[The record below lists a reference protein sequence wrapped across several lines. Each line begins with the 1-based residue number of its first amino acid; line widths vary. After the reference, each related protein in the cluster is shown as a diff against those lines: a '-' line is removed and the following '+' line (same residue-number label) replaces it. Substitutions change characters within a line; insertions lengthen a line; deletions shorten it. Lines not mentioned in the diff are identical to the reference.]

1 MCWGIP
7 ANLGTA
13 PFLRAFR
20 VSMSAAVSAAPTAVT
35 STNSTWLRAQSIKM
49 RFLDLACVVVA
60 VAGAHLLRFGTDDV
74 TVAGGDTELSY
85 TTLSVVLIIAWTG
98 ILEFGGTR
106 DRKVLGTGT
115 DEYKRVAVSSLWLF
129 GGLAVV
135 SYVFQLQTARGY
147 VSVALPLGVVL
158 LLVVRLL
165 QRRYLHLSRLQ
176 GENLHR
182 VLLIGAPNNVDHLY
196 GRLTQH
202 IVSGYKPVAALLTD
216 SSNTVRE
223 DLRVLG
229 TTPDVDMV
237 LDSIAESGADTVAV
251 CGGAQLD
258 PAFLRRLGW
267 ELAARDVG
275 MIVAPALTDVSGP
288 RIHMQPVAGLP
299 LIHVTTPK
307 LSGVK
312 AFAKRALDI
321 GLSLILLTILA
332 IPMAIV
338 AMMVKLDSPGSAF
351 YFQERIGKGG
361 QSFKMIKF
369 RSMRNDAETLL
380 EAFQA
385 QSQDSVI
392 FFKMKD
398 DPRVT
403 RLGAWIRRYS
413 IDELPQ
419 LLNVLNGTM
428 SLVGPR
434 PQVARE
440 VEMYDF
446 ASVRRLLVKP
456 GMTGLW
462 QVSGRNDLSLEES
475 IRLDLYYVENW
486 SLAQDIVILFRTAKA
501 VVAKDGAY

>member
-1 MCWGIP
+1 MTT
-7 ANLGTA
+7 L
-13 PFLRAFR
+13 F
-20 VSMSAAVSAAPTAVT
+20 SPTRTIEVESVAG
-35 STNSTWLRAQSIKM
+35 STWLRAQSIKM
-49 RFLDLACVVVA
+49 RILDLVCVVVA
-60 VAGAHLLRFGTDDV
+60 VAGAHLLRFGTEDV

-85 TTLSVVLIIAWTG
+85 FTLSIVLVITWTAV
-98 ILEFGGTR
+98 LEFGGTR

-115 DEYKRVAVSSLWLF
+115 EEYKRVAVSSLWLF
-129 GGLAVV
+129 GALAVV

-147 VSVALPLGVVL
+147 VSVALPLGVAL
-158 LLVVRLL
+158 ILAVRYA
-165 QRRYLHLSRLQ
+165 QRRALHKSRLTGQ
-176 GENLHR
+176 NLHH
-182 VLLIGAPNNVDHLY
+182 VLLIGAPNNVNHLSEK
-196 GRLTQH
+196 LNQH
-202 IVSGYKPVAALLTD
+202 IVSGYKPVAALLTE
-216 SSNTVRE
+216 SGLPVR
-223 DLRVLG
+223 DDVRVLG
-229 TTPDVDMV
+229 SAPDVDMV
-237 LDSIAESGADTVAV
+237 IDSIAESGADTVAV
-251 CGGAQLD
+251 CGGAKLD
-258 PAFLRRLGW
+258 PAFLRQLGW
-267 ELAARDVG
+267 ALSARDVG
-275 MIVAPALTDVSGP
+275 MIMAPALTDISGP

-307 LSGVK
+307 LSGMK

-321 GLSLILLTILA
+321 CLSSILLILLALPMTIIA
-332 IPMAIV
+332 I
-338 AMMVKLDSPGSAF
+338 MVKLDSPGSALF
-351 YFQERIGKGG
+351 YQERIGKGG
-361 QSFKMIKF
+361 QSFRMIKF
-369 RSMRNDAETLL
+369 RSMRSDAETLL

-385 QSQDSVI
+385 QSQESVI

-419 LLNVLNGTM
+419 LINVLNGTM

-446 ASVRRLLVKP
+446 ASVRRLLVQP

-486 SLAQDIVILFRTAKA
+486 SLAQDLVILFRTAKA
-501 VVAKDGAY
+501 VVGKDGAY

>member
-1 MCWGIP
+1 M
-7 ANLGTA
+7 TT
-13 PFLRAFR
+13 F
-20 VSMSAAVSAAPTAVT
+20 VSATREVAFAPG
-35 STNSTWLRAQSIKM
+35 STWLRAQSIKM
-49 RFLDLACVVVA
+49 RFLDLACIVIA
-60 VAGAHLLRFGTDDV
+60 VGGAHLLRFGTADV

-85 TTLSVVLIIAWTG
+85 TTLSVVLILTWTAA
-98 ILEFGGTR
+98 LEFGGTR
-106 DRKVLGTGT
+106 DPKVLGTGS

-129 GGLAVV
+129 GCLAVV

-147 VSVALPLGVVL
+147 VSVALPLGVIL
-158 LLVVRLL
+158 LLTVRFA
-165 QRRYLHLSRLQ
+165 QRRSLHRSRLEGQ
-176 GENLHR
+176 NLHK
-182 VLLIGAPNNVDHLY
+182 VLLIGAPNNVNHLSDK
-196 GRLTQH
+196 LNQH
-202 IVSGYKPVAALLTD
+202 IVSGYKPVAALLSD
-216 SSNTVRE
+216 SVSTAATN
-223 DLRVLG
+223 LPVLG
-229 TTPDVDMV
+229 SSPSVEMV
-237 LDSIAESGADTVAV
+237 LSSIDQTGADTVAV
-251 CGGAQLD
+251 CGGAHLD
-258 PAFLRRLGW
+258 PAFLRQLGW
-267 ELAARDVG
+267 ALSARDIG
-275 MIVAPALTDVSGP
+275 MIVAPALTDISGP

-307 LSGVK
+307 LSGMK
-312 AFAKRALDI
+312 AFAKRALDVC
-321 GLSLILLTILA
+321 LSSMLLLLLAVPMLVIAIL
-332 IPMAIV
+332 
-338 AMMVKLDSPGSAF
+338 VKLDSPGSAF
-351 YFQERIGKGG
+351 FFQERIGKGG

-369 RSMRNDAETLL
+369 RSMRNNAETLL

-501 VVAKDGAY
+501 VVGKDGAY